1 MIRSLFFAMMIFLA
15 VIIVLNIAGTAN
27 AAGRVSA
34 PGDLFYN
41 YYVSPMGYQSVGA
54 ELYPCPRPTP
64 AYVGYTYITYQP
76 LMPHEFLYH
85 HRRTYTTYHPDAPKT
100 RTTVT
105 WR

>member
-1 MIRSLFFAMMIFLA
+1 MIRSLIYTMMCLLA
-15 VIIVLNIAGTAN
+15 ILLVLYVAERAH
-27 AAGRVSA
+27 AAGRAST
-34 PGDLFYN
+34 PGDVFYN
-41 YYVSPMGYQSVGA
+41 FYVPPMGDESVGA

-85 HRRTYTTYHPDAPKT
+85 HHRTYVTYHPDAPRT